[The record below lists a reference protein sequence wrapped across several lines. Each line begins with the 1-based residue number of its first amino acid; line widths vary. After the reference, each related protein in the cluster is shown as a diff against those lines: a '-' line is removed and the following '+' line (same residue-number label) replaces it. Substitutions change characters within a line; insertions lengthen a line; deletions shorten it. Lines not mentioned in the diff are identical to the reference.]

1 MGPMPRFGPG
11 VHFSWG
17 SISHGTP
24 EVTAIDASETS
35 GLDSNPVV
43 YLIEVFA

>member
-1 MGPMPRFGPG
+1 MGPMPMRL
-11 VHFSWG
+11 WG

-24 EVTAIDASETS
+24 EVTAIDGSETS